1 MNITTRTMIDMNSWV
16 SQQISNKKRIAIPI
30 MTHPGIEMI
39 GKKVKDAV
47 QDGEVH
53 AQAIKKLNETYPV
66 AAKTVIMDLT
76 LEAEAFGCQ
85 IEFQENDMPHIIG
98 RLVTSAEEIEDLKV
112 PELSAGRVSEYLKA
126 NRLTVEST
134 KDKPVFAGVIG
145 PFSLAGRLFDMSE
158 IMVAC
163 YMEPEAIACLL
174 EKCTAFIKK
183 YCTELKRIGCS
194 GVVIAEPAAGLLSND
209 DCQYFSSE
217 YVKQIVEA
225 VQDETF
231 LVVLHNCGNQG
242 HCTEAMLYTGANAYH
257 FGNAIDMVETLKY
270 CPKDKLIL
278 GNVDPVG
285 VMKQMSPNEIKMY
298 VSNLL
303 NKTASFDNFVL
314 STGCDLPPHV
324 PSANISAFFEA
335 LKEFNLT
342 SIHSQSKVCQ
352 ETAIC

>member
-1 MNITTRTMIDMNSWV
+1 MNSWV
-16 SQQISNKKRIAIPI
+16 SQQINNKKRIAIPI

-47 QDGEVH
+47 QNGEVH
-53 AQAIKKLNETYPV
+53 AQAIKKLNEIYPV

-85 IEFQENDMPHIIG
+85 IEFQENDMPHILG
-98 RLVTSAEEIEDLKV
+98 RLVSCVEDIENLKV
-112 PELSAGRVSEYLKA
+112 PELTAGRVQEYILA
-126 NRLTVEST
+126 NKLTVENT
-134 KDKPVFAGVIG
+134 TDKPVLAGVIG
-145 PFSLAGRLFDMSE
+145 PFSLAGRLYDMSE

-163 YMEPEAIACLL
+163 YMEPEAITCLL
-174 EKCTAFIKK
+174 EKCAAFIKN
-183 YCTELKRIGCS
+183 YCIELKRIGCT
-194 GVVIAEPAAGLLSND
+194 GVVIAEPAAGLLSNE
-209 DCQYFSSE
+209 DCQYFSSK
-217 YVKQIVEA
+217 YVKLIVDA
-225 VQDETF
+225 VQDESF
-231 LVVLHNCGNQG
+231 LVVLHNCGNNG
-242 HCTEAMLYTGANAYH
+242 HCTEAMLNTGANAYH
-257 FGNAIDMVETLKY
+257 FGNAIDMVETLKF
-270 CPKDKLIL
+270 CPKDKLIM

-285 VMKQMSPNEIKMY
+285 VMKQMSSDEIKMY

-324 PSANISAFFEA
+324 PSANISAFFDA

-342 SIHSQSKVCQ
+342 AMHLQSKVCQ

>member
-1 MNITTRTMIDMNSWV
+1 MTNINNWV

-39 GKKVKDAV
+39 GKKVKDTV
-47 QDGEVH
+47 QNGEVH
-53 AQAIKKLNETYPV
+53 ALAIKRLNEVYPV

-85 IEFQENDMPHIIG
+85 IEFQENDMPHILG
-98 RLVTSAEEIEDLKV
+98 RLVSNAKEIENLKV
-112 PELSAGRVSEYLKA
+112 PELCAGRVPQYLKA

-163 YMEPEAIACLL
+163 YMEPEAITCLL
-174 EKCTAFIKK
+174 EKCTEFILK
-183 YCTELKRIGCS
+183 YCKELKNIGCS
-194 GVVIAEPAAGLLSND
+194 GVVIAEPAAGLLSNE

-217 YVKQIVEA
+217 YVKKIVDA
-225 VQDETF
+225 VQDDTF
-231 LVVLHNCGNQG
+231 LVILHNCGNQG
-242 HCTEAMLYTGANAYH
+242 HCTEAMLNSGANAYH

-270 CPKDKLIL
+270 CPTDKLIL
-278 GNVDPVG
+278 GNIDPVG
-285 VMKQMSPNEIKMY
+285 VMKMRSAREVKAFT
-298 VSNLL
+298 SDLL
-303 NKTASFDNFVL
+303 NRTSGFDNFVL

-324 PSANISAFFEA
+324 PSENISAFFEA
-335 LKEFNLT
+335 LDDYNKVKAEKQTVL
-342 SIHSQSKVCQ
+342 SIEMV
-352 ETAIC
+352 

>member
-1 MNITTRTMIDMNSWV
+1 MINMNSWV
-16 SQQISNKKRIAIPI
+16 SQQINNKKRIAIPI

-47 QDGEVH
+47 QDGRVH
-53 AQAIKKLNETYPV
+53 AEAIKKLNEIYPV

-85 IEFQENDMPHIIG
+85 IEFQDNDMPHILG
-98 RLVTSAEEIEDLKV
+98 RLVTNAEEIENLKV
-112 PELSAGRVSEYLKA
+112 PELTAGRVQEYILA
-126 NRLTVEST
+126 NKLTIKST
-134 KDKPVFAGVIG
+134 ADKPVLAGVIG
-145 PFSLAGRLFDMSE
+145 PFSLAGRLYDMSE

-174 EKCTAFIKK
+174 EKCTAFIKN
-183 YCTELKRIGCS
+183 YCIELKRIGCS
-194 GVVIAEPAAGLLSND
+194 GVVIAEPAAGLLSNE
-209 DCQYFSSE
+209 DCLYFSSE

-225 VQDETF
+225 VQDDTF
-231 LVVLHNCGNQG
+231 LVILHNCGNQG
-242 HCTEAMLYTGANAYH
+242 HCTEAMLNSGANAYH

-270 CPKDKLIL
+270 CPKDKLIM

-285 VMKQMSPNEIKMY
+285 IMKMSSANEVKAY
-298 VSNLL
+298 VTDLL
-303 NKTASFDNFVL
+303 NKTSEFDNFVL

-342 SIHSQSKVCQ
+342 SKHLQSIVCQ
-352 ETAIC
+352 ETTIC